1 MWALCISM
9 GVSDS
14 EWENLTYIK
23 IRALA
28 KAKNRKEEFEI
39 VIHGG
44 TIEKKA
50 KKARTLSDLGIYS

>member
-9 GVSDS
+9 GVPDS

-28 KAKNRKEEFEI
+28 KAKNRNEEFE
-39 VIHGG
+39 VTIHGG

-50 KKARTLSDLGIYS
+50 KKARTLADLGIYS